1 MRTLNDCYRLTETR
15 REWLDGGV
23 WSYCDEPSTTRPP
36 GFYPLPLPSSF
47 ALQKCISNRCGIVT
61 SYSVCP
67 RPIDEEQEAYFEEAP
82 IIEPEVVQYLT
93 ENSIPNAIPTPI
105 SVIPCYTATMAIG
118 RPTKPYLME
127 QRPLKRWMTIPK
139 PEHLYRD
146 PLPYRKC
153 WDEAPCSH
161 LPAEKAS
168 SEKSAW
174 RTLDKHSWRIVDERT
189 WKC

>member
-1 MRTLNDCYRLTETR
+1 
-15 REWLDGGV
+15 
-23 WSYCDEPSTTRPP
+23 
-36 GFYPLPLPSSF
+36 
-47 ALQKCISNRCGIVT
+47 
-61 SYSVCP
+61 
-67 RPIDEEQEAYFEEAP
+67 
-82 IIEPEVVQYLT
+82 
-93 ENSIPNAIPTPI
+93 
-105 SVIPCYTATMAIG
+105 MAIG

-139 PEHLYRD
+139 PEHLYCD

-174 RTLDKHSWRIVDERT
+174 RTLDKHSWRIFDERT
-189 WKC
+189 WKRVNGAPEAESASPPSHQESISPPHIRISSLPTSAPPANDKFDGKSTRDDEKSSTFPLRRSSANMTTNTATDAATDDH